1 MLNIQL
7 SEKLVFLNT
16 CLHQKLL
23 FRKKEVALEDASEIL
38 DFCLSVLSESQK
50 YQLLEIICSEYGELK
65 DLGTCEDCGD
75 SNYTYTVSFSSFEE
89 TKRLLDEEA

>member
-7 SEKLVFLNT
+7 NEKLVFLDT

-23 FRKKEVALEDASEIL
+23 FRKKEVALENASEML
-38 DFCLSVLSESQK
+38 NFCISVLSESQK
-50 YQLLEIICSEYGELK
+50 YQLLELICSEYGELQ

-75 SNYTYTVSFSSFEE
+75 SNYTYTVLFSSFEE

>member
-1 MLNIQL
+1 MLNIQFN
-7 SEKLVFLNT
+7 EKLVFLNT
-16 CLHQKLL
+16 CLTQKLL
-23 FRKKEVALEDASEIL
+23 FRKKEVALGDASEL
-38 DFCLSVLSESQK
+38 LNFCISALSESQK

-75 SNYTYTVSFSSFEE
+75 SNYTYTVSFSSLLE